1 MSMRLTSKGAQRWID
16 GAIAA
21 TQAERFGDAGE
32 KLLHALEAIER
43 HPDAAARARELGLLA
58 DLCSEAGHPDL
69 ALMALHGALE
79 SGERDDR
86 PERYCADLLTL
97 ANSWQR
103 LERPAAAASVN
114 AAALSYAVQHGRFA
128 DAASAST
135 NLAIIAANEGRLPDA
150 LPRLQQSLEF
160 LGRDSQPDTDAIT
173 RLALIQVVDALQAD
187 PGIALDAAGDLFTRL
202 EPHVG
207 AARWTPIA
215 PAFQRLVARYTA
227 AHPELDADAWKRER
241 FPLVFGRPRQ

>member
-1 MSMRLTSKGAQRWID
+1 MRLTSKGAQRWVD
-16 GAIAA
+16 GAIDA
-21 TQAERFGDAGE
+21 TRAERFGDAGE
-32 KLLHALEAIER
+32 QLLHALEAVER
-43 HPDAAARARELGLLA
+43 QPDSTTRARELGLLA

-69 ALMALHGALE
+69 ALMALQGALE

-103 LERPAAAASVN
+103 LERVAAAASVN
-114 AAALSYAVQHGRFA
+114 AAALSYAVKHERFA

-135 NLAIIAANEGRLPDA
+135 NLAMVAANDGRLQDA
-150 LPRLQQSLEF
+150 LRRLQESLDF
-160 LGRDSQPDTDAIT
+160 LRRESQPDTDAIT
-173 RLALIQVVDALQAD
+173 RLVLIQVVDALQAD
-187 PGIALDAAGDLFTRL
+187 PAIALDAAGDLFTRL

-207 AARWTPIA
+207 PERWAPVA

-227 AHPELDADAWKRER
+227 AHPELDGDAWKRER
-241 FPLVFGRPRQ
+241 FPLVFGRPRP